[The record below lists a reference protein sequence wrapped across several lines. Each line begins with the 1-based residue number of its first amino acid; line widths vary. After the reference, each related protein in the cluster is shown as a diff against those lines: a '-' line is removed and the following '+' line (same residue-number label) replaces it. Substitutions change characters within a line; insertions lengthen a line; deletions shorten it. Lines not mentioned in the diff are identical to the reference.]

1 MILTSKVPHSYNH
14 IIQTMNKLTNI
25 FLSALVVTT
34 AVVATTRGA
43 QASYVPTEVNKGYLT
58 ELSQGTRTTDGETCF
73 ITPASEVSLIGLEG
87 LGLFA
92 IDKNGCT
99 VSL

>member
-1 MILTSKVPHSYNH
+1 
-14 IIQTMNKLTNI
+14 MNKLTNI
-25 FLSALVVTT
+25 FLSAVVVTT
-34 AVVATTRGA
+34 SIVATTRGA
-43 QASYVPTEVNKGYLT
+43 QASYVPTEVSRGYLT
-58 ELSQGTRTTDGETCF
+58 ELSQGTHTTDGENCF

-92 IDKNGCT
+92 IDNNGCT